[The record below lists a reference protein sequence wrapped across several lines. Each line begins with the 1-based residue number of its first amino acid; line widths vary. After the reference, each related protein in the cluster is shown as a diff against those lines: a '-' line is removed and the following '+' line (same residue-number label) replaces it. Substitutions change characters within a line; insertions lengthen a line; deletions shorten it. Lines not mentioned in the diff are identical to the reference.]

1 MTTPDDDGVS
11 VARPDPGDCQPD
23 AAAVTPWLK
32 TTVLGRRLLFFPELA
47 SSNLTAA
54 EHGAAGEPEGLVV
67 VADHQVAGRR
77 RMARTWF
84 SPPCCNLY
92 VTLLLRPPLPP
103 AAIPQL
109 AIITAVAIRR
119 AIHEILPDLPVAIK
133 WPNDLLV
140 QGRKLCGILCEMTCE
155 GQKTSYAVVG
165 FGVNVNV
172 DAAEWPPE
180 LRSTAV
186 SLRSATG
193 QIVNRAQLL
202 AAILNHF
209 EPVYQEWL
217 AIGNLTMI
225 HAEWQKAS
233 ILDGKT
239 VTIAQFEQTITGK
252 AQGITPEGALILQLP
267 DGTEKIIHAGDA
279 HIGTKQTQNA

>member
-1 MTTPDDDGVS
+1 MTTPDDDNFS
-11 VARPDPGDCQPD
+11 QAQLCPGDSQPD

-47 SSNLTAA
+47 SSNLTTA

-67 VADHQVAGRR
+67 VADHQVAGRG

-92 VTLLLRPPLPP
+92 VTLLLRPSLSP

-109 AIITAVAIRR
+109 AIVTAVAIRR
-119 AIHEILPDLPVAIK
+119 AIREILPDLAVAIK

-140 QGRKLCGILCEMTCE
+140 QNRKLCGILCEMTCE
-155 GQKTSYAVVG
+155 GQKTSHAVVG

-172 DAAEWPPE
+172 DAAIWPPE
-180 LRSTAV
+180 LRPTAV

-209 EPVYQEWL
+209 EPLYQEWL
-217 AIGNLTMI
+217 ATGNLTTI
-225 HAEWQKAS
+225 RSEWQQAS
-233 ILDGKT
+233 ALEGKT
-239 VTIAQFEQTITGK
+239 VTVTQFEQNITGK
-252 AQGITPEGALILQLP
+252 AQGITPEGALILQLQ

-279 HIGTKQTQNA
+279 HIGTKQAQNA